1 MKFEQFW
8 DRWHPTYVY
17 GAGSDEWRALELEMH
32 EDLIDVINEY
42 MDDFQDYRRKKGWLQ
57 DLN

>member
-8 DRWHPTYVY
+8 ERWHPTYDY
-17 GAGSDEWRALELEMH
+17 CSGSDEWKALELEMY
-32 EDLIDVINEY
+32 ENLIDVINEY
-42 MDDFQDYRRKKGWLQ
+42 MDDFQDYRRKKGWLR